1 MRIRHICHASLLIET
16 GGLRLA
22 TDPWFD
28 GPAFSSQWHV
38 FPRPLEPQR
47 VNEAEVILISHGH
60 EDHLHEPTLRALAA
74 GKRAVYPYD
83 WYDGNVPYLKSL
95 GFCEVTE
102 ARSWKPIRLNGSV
115 TVTFI
120 KVGPDSIM
128 VFEGEGRVVINV
140 NDALHS
146 SEPAV
151 IDRVTAQLKA
161 RWPTIDTVFCGFG
174 GASYYP
180 NAIHADGKQDVDV
193 ARVREQLFAHNF
205 CRIAQALAP
214 AVAVPFAADFVLLAE
229 HQRWINTVRFPREQL
244 AGYYDRHFR
253 QPGDRV
259 RILPLYPGDVLED
272 NRLTERSPY
281 RDRMREG
288 GLDHLIVEQYA
299 AEIRALAA
307 RKPPTPSDVQDLAA
321 CLLAR
326 LTEQARALPPGRLAR
341 IRFAIRLTDVAAPLC
356 LNLSFP
362 GGRAAVEWGVQP
374 APGSLFVLETTSGL
388 LRSLFSHP
396 WAGDVLIIGYS
407 GDIRLAERAPM
418 DHALFVTCMDLLT
431 AYPSPVASLR
441 RHPVRMARYLA
452 QNPGLLLDRLRQK
465 LGLRRAAAG
474 PAAVRSLIKGSQW
487 LTEPAD
493 QLRATCGLPEWPAH
507 PIPPVPA
514 PDAGCEVDPCVA

>member
-1 MRIRHICHASLLIET
+1 MRIRHISHASLLIET

-28 GPAFSSQWHV
+28 GPAFSGQWHV
-38 FPRPLEPQR
+38 FPRPVEPQR
-47 VNEAEVILISHGH
+47 VTEAEVILISHGH
-60 EDHLHEPTLRALAA
+60 EDHLHEPTLRAIAP
-74 GKRAVYPYD
+74 GRRAVYPFD

-95 GFCEVTE
+95 GFREVTE
-102 ARSWKPIRLNGSV
+102 ARSWTPIRLNDSV
-115 TVTFI
+115 TVTFV

-128 VFEGEGRVVINV
+128 VFEGEGRVVVNV

-151 IDRVTAQLKA
+151 IERVTARLTA

-180 NAIHADGKQDVDV
+180 NAIHADGKQDVEV
-193 ARVREQLFAHNF
+193 ARVREQLFVHNF
-205 CRIAQALAP
+205 CRIAQALQP

-229 HQRWINTVRFPREQL
+229 HQRWINAVRFPREQI

-253 QPGDRV
+253 RPGDRL

-272 NRLTERSPY
+272 NRLIERSPY
-281 RDRMREG
+281 RDRMRQG
-288 GLDHLIVEQYA
+288 ALDHLIVEQYA
-299 AEIRALAA
+299 AEIRALAG
-307 RKPPTPSDVQDLAA
+307 RPPLQACDVGDLDA

-326 LTEQARALPPGRLAR
+326 LTGQARAVPPGRLER
-341 IRFAIRLTDVAAPLC
+341 IRFAIRLTDVAGPVC
-356 LNLSFP
+356 LNISFP
-362 GGRAAVEWGVQP
+362 GGRAAVERRAQP
-374 APGSLFVLETTSGL
+374 APGSRFVLETTSAL

-418 DHALFVTCMDLLT
+418 DHGLFVTCMDLLT
-431 AYPSPVASLR
+431 AYPSALDSFF

-452 QNPGLLLDRLRQK
+452 QNPGMVLGRLRQK
-465 LGLRRAAAG
+465 LGRRRASAG
-474 PAAVRSLIKGSQW
+474 PDGSLIKGPQW

-493 QLRATCGLPEWPAH
+493 QLRKICGLPEWPARPMP
-507 PIPPVPA
+507 PIPA
-514 PDAGCEVDPCVA
+514 RDAGYEADPCVA